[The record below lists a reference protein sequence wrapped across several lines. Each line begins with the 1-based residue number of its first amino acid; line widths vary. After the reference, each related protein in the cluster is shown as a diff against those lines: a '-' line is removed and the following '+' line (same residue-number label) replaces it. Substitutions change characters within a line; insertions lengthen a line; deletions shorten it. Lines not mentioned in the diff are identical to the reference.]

1 MATLKD
7 LLLRTH
13 ENLLILQ
20 EREAKHGGNAPLEL
34 LNQIRDH
41 QTAIDLIEQALSTE
55 LTEKGL
61 KELKEALRPLLVA
74 GNVEQLDLEQ
84 VKLET
89 PRLPFEPETILIPA
103 GPFLLGSLPGD
114 NIPVEETPQHE
125 VVLPGYQIGQYPVTN
140 AQYAEF
146 IKREKQ
152 QEPPKKT
159 GWFLREP
166 PADKLDHPVVG
177 VSWTDAQAYCRWLSD
192 QTGRTYR
199 LPTEAEWEKAASW
212 VEEQGSGGLP
222 GAERSAGERKR
233 QYPWGDEWEDGHCN
247 FGSDDTTAVTAY
259 PEGVSPYGCYDM
271 LGNVQEWTSTLW
283 GSDPKEN
290 AFPYPYRA
298 SDGREEANP
307 THLHRVYRVYRGGSF
322 RDEPGKLRCSVRGN
336 SDPESKIRWRG
347 FRVVLEL

>member
-1 MATLKD
+1 MTTLKA
-7 LLLRTH
+7 LLRRTH

-41 QTAIDLIEQALSTE
+41 QTAIDLIEQALSSE

-74 GNVEQLDLEQ
+74 GNIEQLDLEQ
-84 VKLET
+84 LKLET

-103 GPFLLGSLPGD
+103 GPFLMGSLPVSTV
-114 NIPVEETPQHE
+114 PAEETPQHE
-125 VVLPGYQIGQYPVTN
+125 VNLPAFQIGQYPVTN
-140 AQYAEF
+140 TQYAEF
-146 IKREKQ
+146 IKRQRQ

-177 VSWTDAQAYCRWLSD
+177 VSWADAQAYCRWLSD
-192 QTGRTYR
+192 QTGRPYR
-199 LPTEAEWEKAASW
+199 LPTEAEWEKAAR
-212 VEEQGSGGLP
+212 GTDGRL
-222 GAERSAGERKR
+222 
-233 QYPWGDEWEDGHCN
+233 YPWGNEWLPGRCN
-247 FGSDDTTAVTAY
+247 FDSDDTTSVTAFS
-259 PEGVSPYGCYDM
+259 EGVSPYGCYDM
-271 LGNVQEWTSTLW
+271 LGNAQEWTSTLW

-290 AFPYPYRA
+290 VFSYPYRA

-307 THLHRVYRVYRGGSF
+307 THFHRVYRVYRGGSF
-322 RDEPGKLRCSVRGN
+322 RDEPARLRCSVRGN

-347 FRVVLEL
+347 FRIVLEP

>member
-1 MATLKD
+1 MTTLKS

-41 QTAIDLIEQALSTE
+41 QAAIELIEQALSTE

-74 GNVEQLDLEQ
+74 GNVEQLDLDK

-89 PRLPFEPETILIPA
+89 PRQPFEPETVFIPA
-103 GPFLLGSLPGD
+103 GSFLMGASPAEG
-114 NIPVEETPQHE
+114 IPLEETPQHE
-125 VVLPGYQIGQYPVTN
+125 VTLPAFQMGRYPITN

-166 PADKLDHPVVG
+166 PGDKLDHPVVG
-177 VSWTDAQAYCRWLSD
+177 VSWEDAQAYCRWLSR
-192 QTGRTYR
+192 QTGRSYR

-212 VEEQGSGGLP
+212 AEESGGAGEQGSR
-222 GAERSAGERKR
+222 GAEGKR
-233 QYPWGDEWEDGHCN
+233 RYPWGDEWEVGRCN
-247 FGSDDTTAVTAY
+247 FGSDDTTPVTAF
-259 PEGVSPYGCYDM
+259 PEGASSYGCWDM

-290 AFPYPYRA
+290 LFPYPYRA
-298 SDGREEANP
+298 GDGREEAKP
-307 THLHRVYRVYRGGSF
+307 SHLHRVYRVYRGGSF
-322 RDEPGKLRCSVRGN
+322 RDEPAKLRCTVRGN

-347 FRVVLEL
+347 FRIALEI

>member
-1 MATLKD
+1 MTTLKA

-20 EREAKHGGNAPLEL
+20 EREAKYGGFAPVDLRNE
-34 LNQIRDH
+34 ISDH
-41 QTAIDLIEQALSTE
+41 IEAIELIEQARSTE
-55 LTEKGL
+55 LTETGL
-61 KELKEALRPLLVA
+61 QELKAALRGKLLNPRYA
-74 GNVEQLDLEQ
+74 EQLDLDTL
-84 VKLET
+84 KLET
-89 PRLPFEPETILIPA
+89 PRLPFEPETVLIPA
-103 GPFLLGSLPGD
+103 GPFLMGSLPGD
-114 NIPVEETPQHE
+114 TVPAEEAPQHE
-125 VVLPGYQIGQYPVTN
+125 VCLPAFQIGQYPVTS

-177 VSWTDAQAYCRWLSD
+177 VSWADARAYCHWLSA
-192 QTGRTYR
+192 QTGRAYR
-199 LPTEAEWEKAASW
+199 LPTEAEWEKAAR
-212 VEEQGSGGLP
+212 GTDGRL
-222 GAERSAGERKR
+222 
-233 QYPWGDEWEDGHCN
+233 YPWGNEWLPGRCN
-247 FGSDDTTAVTAY
+247 FGSDVTTPVTAF

-271 LGNVQEWTSTLW
+271 LGNVQEWTRTLW

-290 AFPYPYRA
+290 AFPYPYRT

-322 RDEPGKLRCSVRGN
+322 RDEPGRLRCSMRGN

>member
-1 MATLKD
+1 MTTLKQ

-20 EREAKHGGNAPLEL
+20 EREAKYGGNAPVDL
-34 LNQIRDH
+34 LNEINDH
-41 QTAIDLIEQALSTE
+41 RQAIELIESVLSKE
-55 LTEKGL
+55 LTETGL
-61 KELKEALRPLLVA
+61 QELKTALRPLLL
-74 GNVEQLDLEQ
+74 NPRYVEQLDLDQ
-84 VKLET
+84 LKLET
-89 PRLPFEPETILIPA
+89 PRLSFEPETILVPA
-103 GPFLLGSLPGD
+103 GSFLMGNLPGD
-114 NIPVEETPQHE
+114 SIPAEETPQHE
-125 VVLPGYQIGQYPVTN
+125 VNLPAFRIGQYPITN

-166 PADKLDHPVVG
+166 PADKLDHPVTG
-177 VSWTDAQAYCRWLSD
+177 VSWSDAQVYCHWLSG

-199 LPTEAEWEKAASW
+199 LPSEAEWEKAARG
-212 VEEQGSGGLP
+212 VDGRL
-222 GAERSAGERKR
+222 
-233 QYPWGDEWEDGHCN
+233 YPWGNEWSSGRCN
-247 FGSDDTTAVTAY
+247 FASDDTTAVNTY

-290 AFPYPYRA
+290 AFPYPYR
-298 SDGREEANP
+298 STDGREETKPA
-307 THLHRVYRVYRGGSF
+307 HLYRVYRIYRGSSF
-322 RDEPGKLRCSVRGN
+322 RDEAVKLRCSARGN

-347 FRVVLEL
+347 FRVALEISAD

>member
-1 MATLKD
+1 MATLKT

-13 ENLLILQ
+13 ANLLILQ

-34 LNQIRDH
+34 LNQISDH
-41 QTAIDLIEQALSTE
+41 QAAIALIEQALSTE
-55 LTEKGL
+55 ITEKGL

-74 GNVEQLDLEQ
+74 GNVEQLDLDQ
-84 VKLET
+84 LKLET
-89 PRLPFEPETILIPA
+89 PRLPFEPETVLIPA
-103 GPFLLGSLPGD
+103 GPFLMGASPGD
-114 NIPVEETPQHE
+114 AIPPEETPQHE
-125 VVLPGYQIGQYPVTN
+125 VTLPAFQMGRYPVTN

-152 QEPPKKT
+152 HEPPKKT

-177 VSWTDAQAYCRWLSD
+177 VSWEDAQAYCRWLSG
-192 QTGRTYR
+192 QTGRLYR

-212 VEEQGSGGLP
+212 AREQGGG
-222 GAERSAGERKR
+222 GAEEKR
-233 QYPWGDEWEDGHCN
+233 QYPWGNTWEAGRCN
-247 FGSDDTTAVTAY
+247 FGSDDTTPVTAF
-259 PEGVSPYGCYDM
+259 PTGISFYGCGDL

-290 AFPYPYRA
+290 MFPYPYRPH
-298 SDGREEANP
+298 DGREEAKP
-307 THLHRVYRVYRGGSF
+307 VHLHRVYRVYRGGSF
-322 RDEPGKLRCSVRGN
+322 RDEPGKLRCTARGN

-347 FRVVLEL
+347 FRVVLDI

>member
-1 MATLKD
+1 MITLRE
-7 LLLRTH
+7 LLQQTH
-13 ENLLILQ
+13 ENLNILR
-20 EREAKHGGNAPLEL
+20 EREARHGGSAPVDL
-34 LNQIRDH
+34 LNEIDDH
-41 QTAIDLIEQALSTE
+41 LKAIEFIKQVLSTE
-55 LTEKGL
+55 VTETAL
-61 KELKEALRPLLVA
+61 QELKVALRPLLLNPRYVQ
-74 GNVEQLDLEQ
+74 QLDLDQ

-89 PRLPFEPETILIPA
+89 PHLPFEPETILIPA
-103 GPFLLGSLPGD
+103 GPFSMGSLPGD
-114 NIPVEETPQHE
+114 TIPAEETPQHE
-125 VVLPGYQIGQYPVTN
+125 VSLPAFRMGQHPVTN
-140 AQYAEF
+140 VHYAEF

-177 VSWTDAQAYCRWLSD
+177 VSWADAQAYCRWLSA

-212 VEEQGSGGLP
+212 VEEQGGG
-222 GAERSAGERKR
+222 GAGGQKR
-233 QYPWGDEWEDGHCN
+233 RYPWGNEWQDGRCN
-247 FGSDDTTAVTAY
+247 FGGDDTTPVTAF

-307 THLHRVYRVYRGGSF
+307 AHLHRVYRIYRGGSF
-322 RDEPGKLRCSVRGN
+322 RDEPARLRCSVRGN

-347 FRVVLEL
+347 FRIVLEL

>member
-1 MATLKD
+1 MTTLKA
-7 LLLRTH
+7 LLRRTH

-34 LNQIRDH
+34 FNQIRDH
-41 QTAIDLIEQALSTE
+41 RAAIDLLEQAVSTE
-55 LTEKGL
+55 LTETDLKQL
-61 KELKEALRPLLVA
+61 KEELRQLLIA
-74 GNVEQLDLEQ
+74 SNVEQLDLDKL
-84 VKLET
+84 KLET
-89 PRLPFEPETILIPA
+89 PRLSFEPETVLIPA

-114 NIPVEETPQHE
+114 TIPAEETPQHE
-125 VVLPGYQIGQYPVTN
+125 VSLPAFQIGQYPVTN

-146 IKREKQ
+146 IKRQRQ

-177 VSWTDAQAYCRWLSD
+177 VSWADAQAYCRWLKE
-192 QTGRTYR
+192 QTDRTYR
-199 LPTEAEWEKAASW
+199 LPTEAEWEKAAR
-212 VEEQGSGGLP
+212 GTDGRL
-222 GAERSAGERKR
+222 
-233 QYPWGDEWEDGHCN
+233 YPWGNEWLPGRCN
-247 FGSDDTTAVTAY
+247 FGSDDTTPVTAF
-259 PEGVSPYGCYDM
+259 PEGVSPYGCYDT

-322 RDEPGKLRCSVRGN
+322 RDEPARLRCSMRGN
-336 SDPESKIRWRG
+336 SDPESKIRWRS
-347 FRVVLEL
+347 FRLVLEL

>member
-7 LLLRTH
+7 LLLRTR

-20 EREAKHGGNAPLEL
+20 EREAKYGGNAPLEL

-55 LTEKGL
+55 LTETGL
-61 KELKEALRPLLVA
+61 KRLKEELRPLLVA
-74 GNVEQLDLEQ
+74 GNVEQLDLDKL
-84 VKLET
+84 KLEK
-89 PRLPFEPETILIPA
+89 PRLPFEPETVLIPD

-114 NIPVEETPQHE
+114 NIPGEETPQHE
-125 VVLPGYQIGQYPVTN
+125 VSLPAFRIGQYPVTN
-140 AQYAEF
+140 DEYAEF

-166 PADKLDHPVVG
+166 PADRLEHPVTA
-177 VSWTDAQAYCRWLSD
+177 VSWADAQAYCRWLSA

-212 VEEQGSGGLP
+212 AEERGSGGLP
-222 GAERSAGERKR
+222 GGRKR
-233 QYPWGDEWEDGHCN
+233 QYPWGDEWQAGRCN
-247 FGSDDTTAVTAY
+247 FGNDDTTPVTAF

-322 RDEPGKLRCSVRGN
+322 RDEPVRLRCSVRGN

-347 FRVVLEL
+347 FRIALEI